1 MKYAFFKKTF
11 QGMMRISRNKTYSLT
26 ILLVLFPLLFTN
38 DGTGSGTILGTDNGD
53 EITYYFPNAAVI
65 NYPPNSIAFEAN
77 NQSSQSS
84 TLAGIK
90 NKRSAFSALT
100 LIKIDNC
107 AVNIKIYKNANIVV
121 YPNDISRD
129 NFKLKYLLL
138 DLPPPSNPL

>member
-1 MKYAFFKKTF
+1 MTYAFFQKTLL
-11 QGMMRISRNKTYSLT
+11 GALRISRNNTYSLT
-26 ILLVLFPLLFTN
+26 ILLVLFTLLFAHE
-38 DGTGSGTILGTDNGD
+38 GTGSGTIRGSYNSDGIN
-53 EITYYFPNAAVI
+53 YYFPNSAVI

-84 TLAGIK
+84 ILAGIK

-107 AVNIKIYKNANIVV
+107 TINLKIYKNANILAN
-121 YPNDISRD
+121 PIDISQD